1 VVLESIPQNM
11 NLSKK
16 LKLVRKLTTN
26 LNAWLC
32 TINVTSAKGVS
43 LLRKFKW
50 ITSFLW
56 YALRKDS
63 SRGIYLLHASFVHQ
77 IIYKYS
83 AKVVMTPKQKQR
95 G

>member
-1 VVLESIPQNM
+1 M
-11 NLSKK
+11 NLLKK

-32 TINVTSAKGVS
+32 TMNVVNAKGIS
-43 LLRKFKW
+43 LLRRFKW
-50 ITSFLW
+50 ITYFLW
-56 YALRKDS
+56 SALRKDS
-63 SRGIYLLHASFVHQ
+63 SRGIYLLHASFVHR

-83 AKVVMTPKQKQR
+83 AKVAMTPKPKQK

>member
-1 VVLESIPQNM
+1 M

-16 LKLVRKLTTN
+16 LKLVRKLTSN

-32 TINVTSAKGVS
+32 TMSVRDAKGSS
-43 LLRKFKW
+43 LLRRFRW
-50 ITSFLW
+50 ITYFLW
-56 YALRKDS
+56 SVLRKDS
-63 SRGIYLLHASFVHQ
+63 SRGMYLLHGSFVHR

-83 AKVVMTPKQKQR
+83 AKVAMTQKQKQK

>member
-1 VVLESIPQNM
+1 VDLEGTPQNM

-32 TINVTSAKGVS
+32 TMNVVDAKGIF
-43 LLRKFKW
+43 LLRRFRW
-50 ITSFLW
+50 ITYFLW
-56 YALRKDS
+56 CALKKDS
-63 SRGIYLLHASFVHQ
+63 SRGIYLLHASFVHR

-83 AKVVMTPKQKQR
+83 AKVAMTQKQKQK

>member
-1 VVLESIPQNM
+1 M

-16 LKLVRKLTTN
+16 LKLVKKLTLN

-32 TINVTSAKGVS
+32 TMSVKDAKGSS
-43 LLRKFKW
+43 LLRRFRW
-50 ITSFLW
+50 ITYFLW
-56 YALRKDS
+56 SALRKDS
-63 SRGIYLLHASFVHQ
+63 SRGIYLLHASFAHR

-83 AKVVMTPKQKQR
+83 VKVVMTPKQKQR